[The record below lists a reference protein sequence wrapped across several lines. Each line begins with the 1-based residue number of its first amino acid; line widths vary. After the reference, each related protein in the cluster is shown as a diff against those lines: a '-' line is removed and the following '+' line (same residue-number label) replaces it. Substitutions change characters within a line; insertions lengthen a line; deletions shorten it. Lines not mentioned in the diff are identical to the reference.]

1 MNRLRTVAAAL
12 ATTGLILG
20 LSACS
25 SDDEPSETPS
35 STKAAA
41 TTPAANI
48 APDWEA
54 AYTPEQLAAYRQA
67 LARLDAYERDSQ
79 PIFAEGKASPQ
90 AKKIL
95 QEYFFTYQYLW
106 GSLQYLEKNNYK
118 TTGAVKLL
126 SSEATRAEV
135 SKDGG
140 SVTIRQCVDASDT
153 ETTQNGKVVP
163 SAYAARHL
171 REVVLSTPA
180 GGGEYLISQ
189 YENED
194 TPCDA

>member
-1 MNRLRTVAAAL
+1 MNRLRTAAAAL
-12 ATTGLILG
+12 AMTGLIMG

-25 SDDEPSETPS
+25 SDDKPTTTHT
-35 STKAAA
+35 STKAAPTA
-41 TTPAANI
+41 PGTTD

-54 AYTPEQLAAYRQA
+54 AYSPEQLAVYREA

-79 PIFAEGKASPQ
+79 PIFADGKASRQ

-95 QEYFFTYQYLW
+95 QEYFFTYRYLW
-106 GSLQYLEKNNYK
+106 GSLRYLEDNNYK
-118 TTGAVKLL
+118 TTGAVKVL

-153 ETTQNGKVVP
+153 ETTHNGEVVAP
-163 SAYAARHL
+163 AYAAQHL

-180 GGGEYLISQ
+180 GGGKYLISE
-189 YENED
+189 YENKD